1 MQFCVVEFVC
11 KRSFILNLKCFQNFI
26 DRFLAQID
34 PQAAATGPT
43 ADLRFKNAAD
53 VKKQINYFSFCFFT
67 KHISV

>member
-53 VKKQINYFSFCFFT
+53 VKKQIN
-67 KHISV
+67 